1 MSDAI
6 IVDIPHS
13 WIESSRIV
21 ILFAKI
27 IEKFLIICLD
37 VSDFDLAAPFDILLE
52 VLSVT
57 MS

>member
-1 MSDAI
+1 MPDAI

-37 VSDFDLAAPFDILLE
+37 VSDFDLAAPFYVLLE
-52 VLSVT
+52 GLSVAV
-57 MS
+57 S